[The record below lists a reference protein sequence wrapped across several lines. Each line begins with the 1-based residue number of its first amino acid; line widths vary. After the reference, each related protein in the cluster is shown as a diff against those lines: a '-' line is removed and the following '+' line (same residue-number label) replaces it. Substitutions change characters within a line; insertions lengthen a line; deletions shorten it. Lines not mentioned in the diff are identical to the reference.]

1 MPATDPRLFLALWPS
16 AETRARLEA
25 HAATWSWP
33 AQARRTRPERLHI
46 TLHFLG
52 VVPLARLP
60 ELRTGLQVEA
70 EDCEL
75 LLDRAEVWPGGT
87 AVLEAGTV
95 PAPLATLQA
104 RLADRLRA
112 LELPVETR
120 RYRPHVTLARKAMGA
135 RPPAFAPLAW
145 RARPGF
151 ALVQSLGGGA
161 GYAELQAF
169 A

>member
-1 MPATDPRLFLALWPS
+1 MSATDPRLFLALWPT
-16 AETRARLEA
+16 AETRAGLEA
-25 HAATWSWP
+25 HGDAWSWP
-33 AQARRTRPERLHI
+33 AQARRTRPERLHV

-70 EDCEL
+70 DDCEL
-75 LLDRAEVWPGGT
+75 LLDRA
-87 AVLEAGTV
+87 
-95 PAPLATLQA
+95 AT
-104 RLADRLRA
+104 
-112 LELPVETR
+112 
-120 RYRPHVTLARKAMGA
+120 GA
-135 RPPAFAPLAW
+135 RPPAFPPLHW